1 MDKIEE
7 KLDSLEQVLEVLI
20 GRFRN
25 VEIVVG
31 SLAEN
36 EPKDYRNEM
45 QSIIGLLERA
55 EQKARWPELASSI
68 AEVGKKLDTSRQKSE
83 VRHHHHLD
91 LRSRSR
97 LWWVMSVFMVV
108 TATVGVATALGIRN
122 HQLHQDAEKFK
133 VVRAFYPKLSN
144 QVEEVYL
151 QHHDAVMVRADSL
164 LRESIAEKKK
174 VKKSGRVKP

>member
-36 EPKDYRNEM
+36 EPKDYREELR
-45 QSIIGLLERA
+45 SIIGLLETA
-55 EQKARWPELASSI
+55 EQKARWQELGRSLEELQKKINA
-68 AEVGKKLDTSRQKSE
+68 GKQKSE

-91 LRSRSR
+91 IGSRSR
-97 LWWVMSVFMVV
+97 LRWIMSVFMVV
-108 TATVGVATALGIRN
+108 ATSMGVATALGIRN
-122 HQLHQDAEKFK
+122 HQLYQGAEKFK
-133 VVRAFYPKLSN
+133 VISAFYPKISR
-144 QVEEVYL
+144 QVEEVYSEHR
-151 QHHDAVMVRADSL
+151 QAVMARADSL
-164 LRESIAEKKK
+164 LRAPVPEKKEA
-174 VKKSGRVKP
+174 KKSRRDKP